1 MYVAEIPKE
10 ISTRNEV
17 AVYVDVSGSMQGY
30 PDYLI
35 RALQSV
41 QRRIKVRTFVF
52 STTVEEVVLEDI
64 DRPTYSTTG
73 GTSGL
78 IVWRH
83 IRENEFKSVV
93 VLTDG
98 YVGKVEPEFLD
109 LRKTVN
115 ISTVTPKVANMMES

>member
-1 MYVAEIPKE
+1 M
-10 ISTRNEV
+10 
-17 AVYVDVSGSMQGY
+17 
-30 PDYLI
+30 
-35 RALQSV
+35 
-41 QRRIKVRTFVF
+41 
-52 STTVEEVVLEDI
+52 LEDI

-98 YVGKVEPEFLD
+98 YVGKVEPQFLD
-109 LRKTVN
+109 LKKRSIYN
-115 ISTVTPKVANMMES
+115 FDHS